1 MNAPHLI
8 LKGLPNHPFDLH
20 NTPWHRGSSENFP
33 HFTDEERIQTE
44 FPFHAEAAPSSEIFF
59 FKESRKIPPP
69 LPCQLGAGIR
79 GKIEFIPICKYF
91 LLKCPF
97 SPDVNGT
104 ELPLP
109 AKAGK
114 PISIN

>member
-59 FKESRKIPPP
+59 LKKAEK
-69 LPCQLGAGIR
+69 
-79 GKIEFIPICKYF
+79 F
-91 LLKCPF
+91 LLLF
-97 SPDVNGT
+97 LVSLG
-104 ELPLP
+104 LALG
-109 AKAGK
+109 GK
-114 PISIN
+114 LNLYRSANIFFLSVHFRQT